1 MIVNE
6 LRFAPHR
13 CITTG
18 QTEDPR
24 GFIDTGV
31 TIDDVHPQTGYHAY
45 ISVGWVRDMS
55 RKHCDMVSKQVL
67 RQAQTR
73 IAELVAQLERYEG
86 VEDALRPL
94 IEQRAE
100 TLALELAVSA
110 EEPEP
115 VEVTA

>member
-13 CITTG
+13 CLTTG

-67 RQAQTR
+67 RQAQSR
-73 IAELVAQLERYEG
+73 IAELTERLERYE
-86 VEDALRPL
+86 ALEAAIGPA
-94 IEQRAE
+94 IEKRAE
-100 TLALELAVSA
+100 EIAVEFADSQPA
-110 EEPEP
+110 
-115 VEVTA
+115 